1 MKISRETKA
10 LILGLKPSLE
20 PSIKRNRRSMLH
32 DISAFEFINN
42 IDDTYPTT
50 QPDDTPNENNNTL
63 LENATS
69 LHYTKI
75 SLTDICNVLSTTNSN
90 NPTNQKGK
98 PISNNCVT
106 VTIDGINYR

>member
-32 DISAFEFINN
+32 DVSAFEFINN

-63 LENATS
+63 LEKTTS
-69 LHYTKI
+69 LHDTDI
-75 SLTDICNVLSTTNSN
+75 SLAGIRKVLSITNSN

-98 PISNNCVT
+98 PTSNNCAT
-106 VTIDGINYR
+106 LTIDGIKYR